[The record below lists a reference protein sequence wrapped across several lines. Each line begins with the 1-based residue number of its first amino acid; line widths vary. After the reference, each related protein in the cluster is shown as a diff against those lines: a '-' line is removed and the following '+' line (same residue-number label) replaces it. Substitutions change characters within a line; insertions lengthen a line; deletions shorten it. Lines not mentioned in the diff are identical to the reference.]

1 MSCVQVVTLL
11 LHQQNVAEALG
22 QFRAHMAAFRRPPLP
37 PPPAAAA
44 AHAAWLVRQYS
55 VMGELLSQRVNA
67 GLLPP
72 QVHRKPAVL
81 INKGRLHEGRK
92 GLG

>member
-1 MSCVQVVTLL
+1 MVTLL

-22 QFRAHMAAFRRPPLP
+22 QFRAHMSAFRRPPLP

-55 VMGELLSQRVNA
+55 VMGELLSQRVDA

-72 QVHRKPAVL
+72 QVPAHASDVISQGQFDL
-81 INKGRLHEGRK
+81 RQ
-92 GLG
+92 